1 VRAGRRCHAL
11 EQLALSRP
19 GTRSHPRVVAGASRG
34 TLSVGGMKFLPSQL
48 STLLVQPEM
57 RRNVRAL
64 LRYLL
69 LLTATIT
76 VYSVLFHVLMLWE
89 GQRHT
94 WLTGFYWT
102 LTVMSTLGFGDITFH
117 TDLGRSFSIVV
128 LLSGII
134 LLLIVLPFTFI
145 RFFYAPWLEAQ
156 LRQRAPRHVEE
167 DVRDHVIICRYDVIA
182 MGLIKRLDEFSIPYT
197 VVEPD
202 PAVAANLYAD
212 GVSVVSGSPVA
223 SATYEALRAADAR
236 LVFANLSDAENTNI
250 TLSVREVAPTVPILA
265 LADEEHSI
273 DVLELSGAT
282 QVLPLRQ
289 RLGEHL
295 ASRVAVGTAQ
305 AHRIGRFEDLVIA
318 EFPIERTALPGR
330 TVRDTRLRELT
341 GLSIVGVWERGK
353 LLPAGPETLLS
364 DHSVPVIVGT
374 EEQITELDALF
385 VIYQPNENPVLVI
398 GGGKVGVAAAKAL
411 AKRDVRVTI
420 LERDPSLEARLSQVA
435 DRVVVG
441 DAADLDAVMRAGL
454 ADAPSVMLTT
464 NDDATNI
471 FLAVYC
477 RRLNPEVRIVS
488 RITDEWNL
496 ESIHRAGADFALS
509 HGSLAAKSVLSAI
522 RGSELV
528 ILGEGADLFIDRVPP
543 HLEGKT
549 LGESG
554 IGARTG
560 LHVIALRSDGI
571 SITNPRA
578 SQRLAKGA
586 DLVMLGTAEQH
597 REFLKLTS

>member
-1 VRAGRRCHAL
+1 
-11 EQLALSRP
+11 
-19 GTRSHPRVVAGASRG
+19 
-34 TLSVGGMKFLPSQL
+34 
-48 STLLVQPEM
+48 
-57 RRNVRAL
+57 
-64 LRYLL
+64 
-69 LLTATIT
+69 
-76 VYSVLFHVLMLWE
+76 
-89 GQRHT
+89 
-94 WLTGFYWT
+94 
-102 LTVMSTLGFGDITFH
+102 
-117 TDLGRSFSIVV
+117 
-128 LLSGII
+128 
-134 LLLIVLPFTFI
+134 
-145 RFFYAPWLEAQ
+145 
-156 LRQRAPRHVEE
+156 
-167 DVRDHVIICRYDVIA
+167 
-182 MGLIKRLDEFSIPYT
+182 
-197 VVEPD
+197 
-202 PAVAANLYAD
+202 
-212 GVSVVSGSPVA
+212 
-223 SATYEALRAADAR
+223 
-236 LVFANLSDAENTNI
+236 
-250 TLSVREVAPTVPILA
+250 
-265 LADEEHSI
+265 
-273 DVLELSGAT
+273 
-282 QVLPLRQ
+282 
-289 RLGEHL
+289 
-295 ASRVAVGTAQ
+295 
-305 AHRIGRFEDLVIA
+305 
-318 EFPIERTALPGR
+318 
-330 TVRDTRLRELT
+330 
-341 GLSIVGVWERGK
+341 
-353 LLPAGPETLLS
+353 
-364 DHSVPVIVGT
+364 
-374 EEQITELDALF
+374 
-385 VIYQPNENPVLVI
+385 VLVI

-509 HGSLAAKSVLSAI
+509 HGSLAAKSVLAAI

>member
-1 VRAGRRCHAL
+1 MVSAR
-11 EQLALSRP
+11 
-19 GTRSHPRVVAGASRG
+19 
-34 TLSVGGMKFLPSQL
+34 GMKFLPSQL
-48 STLLVQPEM
+48 AVLLIQPEM
-57 RRNVRAL
+57 RRNMRAL
-64 LRYLL
+64 LRYLA
-69 LLTATIT
+69 LLTVTI
-76 VYSVLFHVLMLWE
+76 VAFSVLFHVLMEYE
-89 GQRHT
+89 GQRHS

-117 TDLGRSFSIVV
+117 SDAGRAFSILV
-128 LLSGII
+128 LVSGIVM
-134 LLLIVLPFTFI
+134 LLIVLPFTFI

-156 LRQRAPRHVEE
+156 VRQRAPRRVDEG
-167 DVRDHVIICRYDVIA
+167 VRDHVIICRYDEIA
-182 MGLIKRLDEFSIPYT
+182 MGLIKRLEEFSMTYYVI
-197 VVEPD
+197 EPD
-202 PAVAANLYAD
+202 PAVAANLHAD
-212 GVSVVSGSPVA
+212 GVSVVSGAPAA
-223 SATYEALRAADAR
+223 SATYEALRAPEAR
-236 LVFANLSDAENTNI
+236 LVFANLGDAENTNI
-250 TLSVREVAPTVPILA
+250 TLSVREVAPEVPILA
-265 LADEEHSI
+265 LANDEHSI

-295 ASRVAVGTAQ
+295 ASRVGVGTAH
-305 AHRIGRFEDLVIA
+305 AHRIGRFEELVIA
-318 EFPIERTALPGR
+318 EFPIERTSLPGR

-353 LLPAGPETLLS
+353 LLPAGPDTMLF
-364 DHSVPVIVGT
+364 DHTVPVIVGT

-398 GGGKVGVAAAKAL
+398 GGGKVGVAAARAL
-411 AKRDVRVTI
+411 AKRGVPVTI
-420 LERDPSLEARLSQVA
+420 LERDPGLEAQLRQVA
-435 DRVVVG
+435 DRVVMG

-488 RITDEWNL
+488 RISEEWNL
-496 ESIHRAGADFALS
+496 EAIHRAGADFALS

-543 HLEGKT
+543 TLEGKS
-549 LGESG
+549 LGDSG

-560 LHVIALRSDGI
+560 LHVIAVRSGGE

-578 SQRLAKGA
+578 SEVLVKGA

-597 REFLKLTS
+597 RQFIKLTS